1 MAFPSQSQVVCFGD
15 PLTPPPSLS
24 VRQQHSPI
32 NYLVVR
38 SGQGTEAGR
47 LRALGGLSPAAC
59 DALLVGP
66 SGGPPDLTAP

>member
-1 MAFPSQSQVVCFGD
+1 MAFPSQSQVACFGD
-15 PLTPPPSLS
+15 PLTSPPLS

-47 LRALGGLSPAAC
+47 LWGLGGLSPAAC
-59 DALLVGP
+59 DALLGGP

>member
-15 PLTPPPSLS
+15 PLTPPPLS

-66 SGGPPDLTAP
+66 SGGPPDLTPP